1 MSMALLAGFI
11 VAYPMNWWLVANH
24 LKHGMM
30 TVRKYDQAEDNKSI
44 QVHQMDHHGDMSRSS
59 HATDTAAPFHNHKSA
74 DHSAPQPSAGRTA
87 VMTLLSFVVFAIGLA
102 IGLVI
107 GG

>member
-24 LKHGMM
+24 LEHGMM

-44 QVHQMDHHGDMSRSS
+44 QVHQMDHHSGMSGGY
-59 HATDTAAPFHNHKSA
+59 ATDAAAPFHNHKSA
-74 DHSAPQPSAGRTA
+74 DHSAPQPSVGRTA

>member
-1 MSMALLAGFI
+1 
-11 VAYPMNWWLVANH
+11 MNWWLVANH

-30 TVRKYDQAEDNKSI
+30 TVRKHDQAEDNKSI
-44 QVHQMDHHGDMSRSS
+44 QGHQMDHHGGMPGSG
-59 HATDTAAPFHNHKSA
+59 HAIDTAAPFRNHKSA
-74 DHSAPQPSAGRTA
+74 DSAPQPSAGRKAA
-87 VMTLLSFVVFAIGLA
+87 VTLLSFVVLAIGLA

>member
-1 MSMALLAGFI
+1 
-11 VAYPMNWWLVANH
+11 
-24 LKHGMM
+24 MM
-30 TVRKYDQAEDNKSI
+30 TVRKHDQAEDNKSI
-44 QVHQMDHHGDMSRSS
+44 QVHQMGHHGGMSGPG

-74 DHSAPQPSAGRTA
+74 DHSAPQPSAGRKA
-87 VMTLLSFVVFAIGLA
+87 AMTLLSFVVFATGLA

>member
-1 MSMALLAGFI
+1 MSMSLLTGFI

-30 TVRKYDQAEDNKSI
+30 TVRKHDQVEQSKST
-44 QVHQMDHHGDMSRSS
+44 QVHRMDDHSGISGSG
-59 HATDTAAPFHNHKSA
+59 HATDTAAAFHNDKPA
-74 DHSAPQPSAGRTA
+74 DHSASPVSVGRKA
-87 VMTLLSFVVFAIGLA
+87 AMTLLSFVVFAIGLGM
-102 IGLVI
+102 GLVI